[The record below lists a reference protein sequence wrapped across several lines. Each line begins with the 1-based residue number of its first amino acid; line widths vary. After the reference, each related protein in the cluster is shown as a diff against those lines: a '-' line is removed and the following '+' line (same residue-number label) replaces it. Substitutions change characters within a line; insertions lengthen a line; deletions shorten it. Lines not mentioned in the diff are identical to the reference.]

1 MTTFIVIGDPHFQT
15 INIIEIDLFID
26 KIVQLVINKNPNYVI
41 ILGDLLHSHERLNTI
56 PLNKAYYLIDKLR
69 NITTTYVLV
78 GNHDMISNQ
87 QFLTQNHWMNGLKEW
102 HNVIIVDKITYIHC
116 NEQFF
121 VLAPYVYP
129 GRFQEAL
136 ETGNEDW
143 KFANCIFAH
152 QEFSGCKMGAI
163 ISIEGD
169 KWSLDFPSVIS
180 GHIHSRQTPQKNI
193 YYPGSAMQHAF
204 GESTKN
210 IIAFFTFNNN
220 DHYILDEIDLKLPRK
235 NILYMD
241 IDNLDQYKIDENS
254 KDKIKI
260 SISGIYDEFK
270 AFKKTKKYKNLI
282 EKGVKVVFK
291 PKKIEIKAQKEY
303 KHIVSNET
311 NFSNIL
317 NKIIIN
323 TKDSYLVQAYEM
335 VVNNKQVNEEIIFLD

>member
-1 MTTFIVIGDPHFQT
+1 MTTFITIGDPHFKT
-15 INIIEIDLFID
+15 TNIQDVDLFIEKLINLIND
-26 KIVQLVINKNPNYVI
+26 KKPDFI
-41 ILGDLLHSHERLNTI
+41 ICLGDVLDTHERLNTI
-56 PLNKAYYLIDKLR
+56 PLNKAYDLIDKLR
-69 NITTTYVLV
+69 NITTTYVIV

-102 HNVIIVDKITYIHC
+102 NNVIIVDKITYIHY

-121 VLAPYVYP
+121 VLVPYVYP
-129 GRFQEAL
+129 GRFLEAL
-136 ETGNEDW
+136 QTGNEDW
-143 KFANCIFAH
+143 KNANCIFAH
-152 QEFSGCKMGAI
+152 QEFSGCKMGSI
-163 ISIEGD
+163 ISIDGD
-169 KWSLDFPSVIS
+169 KWSLDSPTVIS

-204 GESTKN
+204 GESIKN

-220 DHYILDEIDLKLPRK
+220 DHYILEEIDLELPRK

-241 IDNLDQYKIDENS
+241 VDNADEYKIDEDS

-260 SISGIYDEFK
+260 SISGIYEEFK
-270 AFKKTKKYKNLI
+270 AFKKTEKYKNLI

-303 KHIVSNET
+303 KHIVADET

-323 TKDSYLVQAYEM
+323 TKDSYLVQAYEI
-335 VVNNKQVNEEIIFLD
+335 VVNNKQINEEIMFLG